1 MNYKVGTEERP
12 LTVGII
18 GSGPSGFYTAE
29 ALIKSGLTVE
39 IDMLEYLPT
48 PFGLVRAGVAPD
60 HQKIKGVTT
69 IYERIAR
76 SPEFRFWG
84 NVNYGEDI
92 SYDELKELFDVVV
105 YAIGAQ
111 SDTKMNIPGIELD
124 GCFSATKFVA
134 WYNGHPDYQDLDFD
148 PNAESVTIIGMGNV
162 ALDIAR
168 ILALSEDELNRTDIP
183 HENVEKLAKSSIKEI
198 NIVARRGPLQ
208 AAFTPAGSRE
218 FPELEEAIAYTDPS
232 ELQLEGNSQLILEQT
247 QDKRV
252 ISNLKFLEQIS
263 NHKPE
268 EDKARINFI
277 FRRSPVQVNG
287 KEKVESLDLVKNEL
301 FADETGKVHLTATQS
316 VEQIKTDLLITSI
329 GYRVKPVPGIPID
342 EKRGTIENS
351 DGRVTE
357 NGELREGE
365 YVVGWAK
372 RGANGIIGT
381 NKSDSIATI
390 DNLLFDVNSLEKPL
404 LPEPQEL
411 RVLKLLV
418 DKGVHFVPFEDW
430 KLIDDIEKTEGA
442 EKEKPREKV
451 TNVHEMIKIIANEKL
466 G

>member
-1 MNYKVGTEERP
+1 MKYKIGTNERP

-29 ALIKSGLTVE
+29 ALIKSGLHVE

-60 HQKIKGVTT
+60 HQKIKGVTN
-69 IYERIAR
+69 IYERIAA
-76 SPEFRFWG
+76 SPQFRFWG

-92 SYDELKELFDVVV
+92 SYDEIKELFDIVV

-111 SDTKMNIPGIELD
+111 SDTKMNIPGIDLE
-124 GCFSATKFVA
+124 GCYSATKFVA

-148 PNAESVTIIGMGNV
+148 PEAESVTIIGMGNV

-168 ILALSEDELNRTDIP
+168 ILALSEEELNKTDIP
-183 HENVEKLAKSSIKEI
+183 HANIEKLAKSKIKEI
-198 NIVARRGPLQ
+198 NIIARRGPMQ

-218 FPELEEAIAYTDPS
+218 FPELQDAVTLTDP
-232 ELQLEGNSQLILEQT
+232 EGLQLEDNAQLILEQT
-247 QDKRV
+247 NDKRI
-252 ISNLKFLEQIS
+252 ISNLKFLEDIS
-263 NHKPE
+263 KNKVE
-268 EDKARINFI
+268 EDKVTINFI
-277 FRRSPVQVNG
+277 FRRSPVQANG
-287 KEKVESLDLVKNEL
+287 KDRIESLDIVKNEL
-301 FADETGKVHLTATQS
+301 FADETGKVHLSATRS
-316 VEQIKTDLLITSI
+316 IEQLKTDLLITSI
-329 GYRVKPVPGIPID
+329 GYRVKPVAGIPID

-357 NGELREGE
+357 NGEMREGE

-390 DNLLFDVNSLEKPL
+390 DNLLYDVNSLEKEL

-411 RVLKLLV
+411 RVLKKLV
-418 DKGVHFVPFEDW
+418 DNGVHFVPFEDW
-430 KLIDDIEKTEGA
+430 QLIDSIEKSEGA
-442 EKEKPREKV
+442 QKEKPREKLV
-451 TNVHEMIKIIANEKL
+451 TVHDMIKVIAEEKL